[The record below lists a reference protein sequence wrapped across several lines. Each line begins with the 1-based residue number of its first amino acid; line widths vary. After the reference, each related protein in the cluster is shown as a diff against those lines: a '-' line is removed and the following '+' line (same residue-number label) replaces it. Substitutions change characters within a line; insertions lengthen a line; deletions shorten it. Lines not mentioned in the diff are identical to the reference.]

1 MALQNA
7 SRKDL
12 ASGVIFIAFG
22 AFFVLEAMNYQLGT
36 PFRMG
41 PGFMPVVLGAILVAL
56 GLAVVVKGVTSGR
69 DEEAPPWPWRGLLL
83 VLGSI
88 LFFAATLRGLG
99 FIPVVLIA
107 AFATAK
113 ASTRNSFLAALAI
126 AVGLC
131 LLCVAIFVVGLGL
144 IVPWFGPWLRF

>member
-1 MALQNA
+1 MALNA
-7 SRKDL
+7 SRNDL
-12 ASGVIFIAFG
+12 ASGAIFVAFG
-22 AFFVLEAMNYQLGT
+22 AYFVLEAMTYELGT

-41 PGFMPVVLGAILVAL
+41 PGFMPVVLGATLVTL
-56 GLAVVVKGVTSGR
+56 GLAVVIKGVTKGR
-69 DEEAPPWPWRGLLL
+69 DAAAPPWPWRGMLL
-83 VLGSI
+83 VLGTI

-107 AFATAK
+107 AFATAM
-113 ASTRNSFLAALAI
+113 ASTRNSVLAALTI

-144 IVPWFGPWLRF
+144 IVPWFGPWLQF